1 MDEEGLTETKHEK
14 IFIGKPGDFDFKYI
28 KTNIEELID
37 ISRFGTSDN
46 IRDKL
51 EEFVPTY
58 KRLDKKK
65 ANSEFEEVKS
75 KAAITIV

>member
-14 IFIGKPGDFDFKYI
+14 IFIGRPGDFDFEDI
-28 KTNIEELID
+28 KSNIEELIN
-37 ISRFGTSDN
+37 ISRFGTGDD
-46 IRDKL
+46 IRSKI

-58 KRLDKKK
+58 KRLDKKEV
-65 ANSEFEEVKS
+65 NSEFEEVKS